1 MFWFLTVCLLI
12 LATLFVVVPLR
23 KYGSS
28 RDEIAVQHREELRK
42 EENLSLYR
50 ERVEEPD
57 RELVAGNLDQA
68 QYDSLLVELQQSLLS
83 DIAPEAIT
91 GSISQP
97 ETEGKRKDKKKDKT
111 EQSLL
116 STPSGLMPIVMV
128 VLIPILAYGLYSQW
142 GYIEEVEL
150 MGLFERTAVNFDDP
164 EETRDLIIALGEVVQ
179 ADEENNWAWYFLG
192 RNLSVSGLYEEAEI
206 AYSRASSLME
216 DTGDKA
222 VILGQYAQIKYINSG
237 GEITPEVNAIIE
249 QARAIIPNEIS
260 VIQLLAIDAEQRED
274 WPAAIENWRLLIQA
288 NPNSQQANVLRA
300 NITEAQRQLA
310 TSSPATGPG
319 PAIDVQIRLDEGLQI
334 APETHV
340 FIAARNAASEGLP
353 PVAATDLRG
362 ADLPITI
369 RLDNS
374 SSPLPQFNLSSAD
387 TVFISALVSFS
398 GAANPQSGDYRVVSE
413 SFAHN
418 DQHVDIELIISDRL
432 P

>member
-1 MFWFLTVCLLI
+1 
-12 LATLFVVVPLR
+12 
-23 KYGSS
+23 
-28 RDEIAVQHREELRK
+28 
-42 EENLSLYR
+42 
-50 ERVEEPD
+50 
-57 RELVAGNLDQA
+57 
-68 QYDSLLVELQQSLLS
+68 
-83 DIAPEAIT
+83 
-91 GSISQP
+91 
-97 ETEGKRKDKKKDKT
+97 
-111 EQSLL
+111 
-116 STPSGLMPIVMV
+116 
-128 VLIPILAYGLYSQW
+128 
-142 GYIEEVEL
+142 
-150 MGLFERTAVNFDDP
+150 
-164 EETRDLIIALGEVVQ
+164 VVQ

-353 PVAATDLRG
+353 PVAATDLRV